1 MNYSLLNMHWIL
13 QLAFIYVYTHTYNRF
28 WIWLC
33 TVEACGIS
41 LMDLVFFFFFF
52 FIETIEKIWY
62 IKSEDL
68 IYKIRSYGQYF
79 IFANDMC
86 PLIREISFLF
96 GFVYD
101 FNIIINESYPF
112 TSSFKLF
119 LNKKF
124 RYIIGK
130 FWQRIL
136 LMEDYISCQFRCVL

>member
-41 LMDLVFFFFFF
+41 FMDLVFFFFLN
-52 FIETIEKIWY
+52 ETIEKIWY

-86 PLIREISFLF
+86 PLMGEISFLF